1 MLMSIVEELRA
12 SAAYP
17 ELQQS
22 RVFISGLTSTCG
34 VDVARAFAERGTR
47 LVVRAAETSSEID
60 TVLTLLAQSSA
71 EMRVFATDDIEDS
84 EAAVTFAKGPAQ
96 QAFGGLE
103 TIVNLIEVHPA
114 DLKGRQTQSDIED
127 LVSEKLLAPTLAA
140 RILANRMQLTLTE
153 GSILHVVRA
162 PQAET
167 AEAMLLI
174 DILRATL
181 AAMVRSEAANWS
193 PKGTRINAVAPAGP
207 LAPDSEI
214 LRGEPDIAA
223 LALFLA
229 SEKGERLAGHVFD
242 AALTR
247 RRC

>member
-12 SAAYP
+12 TAAYP
-17 ELQQS
+17 ELSQS
-22 RVFISGLTSTCG
+22 RVFVNGLTSTCG
-34 VDVARAFAERGTR
+34 VDVARAFAERDTR
-47 LVVRAAETSSEID
+47 LVVRAAETSNEID
-60 TVLTLLAQSSA
+60 TVLTLLAETA
-71 EMRVFATDDIEDS
+71 GDLRVFATDDIEDA

-103 TIVNLIEVHPA
+103 SVVNLIEVHPA
-114 DLKGRQTQSDIED
+114 DLRGRQSQTDIED
-127 LVSEKLLAPTLAA
+127 LVSEKLLAPTLSA
-140 RILANRMQLTLTE
+140 RIHANRMQLTLTQ

-162 PQAET
+162 PHLET
-167 AEAMLLI
+167 AEALLLV

-181 AAMVRSEAANWS
+181 AAMIRSEARNWS
-193 PKGTRINAVAPAGP
+193 TKGTRINAVAPASP
-207 LAPDSEI
+207 LTIGDEA

-229 SEKGERLAGHVFD
+229 SEKGASLAGHVFD

-247 RRC
+247 RCL